1 MKTETEPKQTA
12 MQRLIKQLDLHIQTA
27 YDRGNLMTVKAYEH
41 SRSLAHALLPEE
53 RKVIETAYKN
63 GKTDQSLISNGIEPS
78 RSNEVEYFT
87 TKFKQ

>member
-12 MQRLIKQLDLHIQTA
+12 MQRLIEQLDLHIKTA

-41 SRSLAHALLPEE
+41 SRALAHGLLHEE
-53 RKVIETAYKN
+53 RKVIEDA
-63 GKTDQSLISNGIEPS
+63 
-78 RSNEVEYFT
+78 VEDTHTMNRTMMNVKSGTEYYQ

>member
-12 MQRLIKQLDLHIQTA
+12 MQRLIEQLDLHIKTA

-41 SRSLAHALLPEE
+41 SRALAHGLLHEE
-53 RKVIETAYKN
+53 RKVIEEAWEN
-63 GKTDQSLISNGIEPS
+63 GLYNCGEFNAPTCLTGEQ
-78 RSNEVEYFT
+78 YYQ